1 MTARAVARRANEGS
15 GVLPRSRRG
24 AHRVILAATML
35 GAAVLPTV
43 VHGQPARLG
52 LDDALRLARE
62 HNPAFQRTRNDLHVA
77 SAAVRSAWGS
87 FLPAVSASMGF
98 SGSRSKA
105 VTGQDPFGHPVR
117 LDEPRT
123 ARGSSATQ
131 GISSGITLFDGAAS
145 IGNLRAQRALFAGTG
160 ALVDAQ
166 EVQLVAQVSR
176 EYYQALRATR
186 LIALEEALLESA
198 RDRLE
203 RTEQLMRLAAR
214 NRVDVLG
221 AQADVAQAEQN
232 VERARGD
239 AAKAH
244 LALAAEIGIEPTAV
258 LALDSVLPPVFDPAG
273 LDVDALVAGALAE
286 SPAVRQRA
294 AAADAARHRATAAR
308 ARRWPTITASAGYNR
323 SMTLQDYGAFGE
335 LNPQNYGFSFGVNAS
350 VPVFSRF
357 QVGAQVAEAAAAVE
371 DAEHDL
377 RAARLAAERD
387 VRAAAIDLAN
397 AHRSLR
403 LAEQNAELS
412 RERQELTQE
421 QYRLG
426 GVTFTELQNVIDR
439 TAQAARQALDARFAF
454 IDARLNL
461 EARLGAQLE
470 R

>member
-1 MTARAVARRANEGS
+1 MRRTFIAACDVAIVTVRAVLVCGCA
-15 GVLPRSRRG
+15 
-24 AHRVILAATML
+24 LAAVVP
-35 GAAVLPTV
+35 AAAA
-43 VHGQPARLG
+43 HGQQAPLG

-62 HNPAFQRTRNDLHVA
+62 HNPAFQRTRSDLHVA

-87 FLPAVSASMGF
+87 FLPSINASMGF
-98 SGSRSKA
+98 SGSRSTA
-105 VTGQDPFGHPVR
+105 VTGLDPFGHPTR

-131 GISSGITLFDGAAS
+131 GISSGITLFDGAAN

-198 RDRLE
+198 RDRLQ

-244 LALAAEIGIEPTAV
+244 LALAAEIGIEPTTSLV
-258 LALDSVLPPVFDPAG
+258 LDSALPPVFDPAE
-273 LDVDALVAGALAE
+273 LDVDALVAQALVH

-323 SMTLQDYGAFGE
+323 SMTLQNYGAFGE
-335 LNPQNYGFSFGVNAS
+335 LNPQNYGFSFGLNAS
-350 VPVFSRF
+350 LPVFSRF
-357 QVGAQVAEAAAAVE
+357 QVSAQVAEAAAAAE
-371 DAEHDL
+371 DAAHDL

-387 VRAAAIDLAN
+387 VRAAVIDLAN

-439 TAQAARQALDARFAF
+439 TAQAERQALDARFAF
-454 IDARLNL
+454 ILARLNL
-461 EARLGAQLE
+461 EARLGARLE
-470 R
+470 H